1 MSTGSMLTR
10 ARGDLTVSEQ
20 VPEGQLTLFDLDL
33 ADWGEEDEEED
44 DLYPYSWDIPKDCE

>member
-1 MSTGSMLTR
+1 MLTR